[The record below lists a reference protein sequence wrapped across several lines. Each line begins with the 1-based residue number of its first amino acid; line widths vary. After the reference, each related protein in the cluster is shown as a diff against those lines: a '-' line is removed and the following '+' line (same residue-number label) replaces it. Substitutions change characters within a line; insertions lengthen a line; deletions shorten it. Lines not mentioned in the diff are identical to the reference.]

1 MVSKKYDEVL
11 KNLESNISNKKDLD
25 YIKTQINELTIAYI
39 DEINKE
45 NTKSHKRFNN
55 IEKRLLML
63 ENKIDLLDEE
73 DELEEEY
80 GENIKCP
87 YCNYEFFVEYDATNQ
102 ETKCPNC
109 DNLIVLDWGEIED
122 DM

>member
-45 NTKSHKRFNN
+45 NTKSHKRFGN
-55 IEKRLLML
+55 IEKRLLAL
-63 ENKIDLLDEE
+63 ENKVDLLDDE
-73 DELEEEY
+73 DVEEEY
-80 GENIKCP
+80 GEKIKCP
-87 YCNYEFFVEYDATNQ
+87 YCNHEFFVEYDITNQ
-102 ETKCPNC
+102 ETNCPSC
-109 DNLIVLDWGEIED
+109 DNLIVLDWGEFED